1 MVVVLVTATYQRTDL
16 PQRFA
21 TEGGGCSIVVFV
33 QTFVFAAT
41 GKHASTAQ
49 DTHQDTNDDQSDG
62 PTRGGGQPDPDQFQ
76 KEFVRRQRGVWRRCR
91 PFCDHQKS
99 SIVIGVPE
107 QNKKNTLNT
116 TSEPRNETKT
126 TKTTKTTKK
135 TTTTTTTYTAK

>member
-1 MVVVLVTATYQRTDL
+1 VVVVLVTATYQRTDL

-76 KEFVRRQRGVWRRCR
+76 KEFVRRQRVVWRRCR

-107 QNKKNTLNT
+107 QNKKN
-116 TSEPRNETKT
+116 KT
-126 TKTTKTTKK
+126 H
-135 TTTTTTTYTAK
+135 